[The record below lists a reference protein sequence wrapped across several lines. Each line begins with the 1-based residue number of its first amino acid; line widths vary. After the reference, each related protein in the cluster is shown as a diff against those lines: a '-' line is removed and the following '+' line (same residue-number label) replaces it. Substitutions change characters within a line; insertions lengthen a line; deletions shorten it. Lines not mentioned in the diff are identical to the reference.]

1 MRYKILTTIRD
12 EYLRSLMLPD
22 SPSFLKDFP
31 PPPSTPGTFSI
42 TIPTTNKPRAQTRN
56 QYAQQDKFPS
66 PSSPFTARSINT
78 LPLNLPISRKAP
90 LTISTA
96 AIPPSHSPAPAPTSL
111 PAVEGPKIKDAGG
124 TITEL
129 RILLLRDSMPYHIIA
144 QRLISGSFVNTALHG
159 DSNLGTRRKV
169 EEEARWLGMSR
180 LVQELGDGSTRSSHH
195 ERSASSSSKQPGL
208 RHKKSAVLTGGQ
220 GYI

>member
-1 MRYKILTTIRD
+1 
-12 EYLRSLMLPD
+12 MLPD

-31 PPPSTPGTFSI
+31 QPPPISDTFSI
-42 TIPTTNKPRAQTRN
+42 TIPTTNKPRAHTRN

-78 LPLNLPISRKAP
+78 LPLNLPSSAKKAP

-96 AIPPSHSPAPAPTSL
+96 PLPPTPALAATPP
-111 PAVEGPKIKDAGG
+111 VELPKIKDAGG
-124 TITEL
+124 QVTEF

-159 DSNLGTRRKV
+159 DTNTGRRRKV
-169 EEEARWLGMSR
+169 EEEARWLGMTR
-180 LVQELGDGSTRSSHH
+180 LVQELGDGPLAHH
-195 ERSASSSSKQPGL
+195 ERSSSSSSKQPGL
-208 RHKKSAVLTGGQ
+208 KHKKSAVLTGGQ

>member
-1 MRYKILTTIRD
+1 MSLPTYHGLEVDVDADYKTRD

-31 PPPSTPGTFSI
+31 PPPPIPDAFSI
-42 TIPTTNKPRAQTRN
+42 SMPTTNRPRAHTRN
-56 QYAQQDKFPS
+56 QYTQQDKFPS
-66 PSSPFTARSINT
+66 PSSPFTARSFNT
-78 LPLNLPISRKAP
+78 LPLNLPPKKAP
-90 LTISTA
+90 LTISTSA
-96 AIPPSHSPAPAPTSL
+96 LPPPPLPSP
-111 PAVEGPKIKDAGG
+111 PKAKDGG
-124 TITEL
+124 GLTEL

-159 DSNLGTRRKV
+159 DINHTRRKKV
-169 EEEARWLGMSR
+169 EEEARWLGMTR
-180 LVQELGDGSTRSSHH
+180 LVQELGDGMHVEPTGSGG
-195 ERSASSSSKQPGL
+195 QGL